1 MGSGAGADGT
11 PSHPSLTVAALAICL
26 ELLALGAQAAVRVAL
41 THTLELTSMVYTIA
55 KVPGFKERQDRMSQ
69 GGLCQ
74 ARSLAPLHKYK
85 RPLLT
90 LTAPPI
96 GQQVVALSAVAPW
109 PSEGAN
115 TLMLAAVVPKAAVVN
130 GWWEGKE
137 REQGVASDWSHQ
149 GPQSRMQVVGLA
161 YPCSFSGPAGVQS
174 QLGSDKNRSLES

>member
-1 MGSGAGADGT
+1 MRGKRWRQDRARPSPPTPPSPTHTHSQHTLGPQQGQNWGCSEGGQWGGADGT

-26 ELLALGAQAAVRVAL
+26 ELLALGAQAAVREAL

-74 ARSLAPLHKYK
+74 PRSLAPLHKYK
-85 RPLLT
+85 RRLLT

-130 GWWEGKE
+130 GWWEG
-137 REQGVASDWSHQ
+137 RETA
-149 GPQSRMQVVGLA
+149 R
-161 YPCSFSGPAGVQS
+161 CRF
-174 QLGSDKNRSLES
+174 